1 MRQLANYT
9 IEEEPIARGGMGQI
23 YRGYDSN
30 GNLVAI
36 KEILPEFASDFT
48 ILERLEKEVDFLM
61 RVNDPSIVKCYSA
74 FHYGQSFYIVLDYI
88 EGLNIE
94 QYVAANGPIE
104 EQKTVDMLLKTLTAL
119 QSVHEAHIVHRDIK
133 PSNIMVRPNG
143 DICLLDFG
151 VAKDMDNQGGTAYG
165 TVIGTSGYMS
175 PEQADGYSINYRSD
189 IYSLGCVVFF
199 MLTGH
204 HAYSTL
210 ASEFETKEAIRNNP
224 FPRISDY
231 RKGVSV
237 ALQKSLDKATSR
249 NMMQRYSTCYEWISD
264 LKSGTHISHSNL
276 PDTPRIIITIGR
288 EKCDI
293 IINDDEHKIS
303 RHHADVE
310 LKIFTGGSYC
320 IFSDCSSNGT
330 IVNGKPL
337 RKSSVDIPIDIQSQ
351 QPVIYLAGVRQG
363 YLDWGRVMAELR
375 KREAAMRNATVTT
388 EVTSEL
394 NNDAPVDF
402 EEMPDSD
409 IAGDKPGVLRI
420 FWATT
425 WRLFAA
431 LLCFAIAVGLT
442 IWVFNV
448 LDGSSGR
455 TRIKGSILIAPIYL
469 VYSGI
474 KLLISFLKNLGH
486 K

>member
-1 MRQLANYT
+1 MKQLANYT

-23 YRGYDSN
+23 YRGYDAN
-30 GNLVAI
+30 GKLVAI
-36 KEILPEFASDFT
+36 KEILPEFASDFA
-48 ILERLEKEVDFLM
+48 ILDRLEKEVDFLM

-74 FHYGQSFYIVLDYI
+74 FHHGQSFYIVLDYI

-104 EQKTVDMLLKTLTAL
+104 EQKAVDMLLKTLMAL

-189 IYSLGCVVFF
+189 IYSLGCVFFF

-210 ASEFETKEAIRNNP
+210 ASEFETKEAIRNNA

-237 ALQKSLDKATSR
+237 ALQKSLDKATAR
-249 NMMQRYSTCYEWISD
+249 NMMQRYATCYEWISD
-264 LKSGTHISHSNL
+264 LKSGTHISRSNL
-276 PDTPRIIITIGR
+276 PDTPKVIITIGR

-320 IFSDCSSNGT
+320 IFTDCSSNGT
-330 IVNGKPL
+330 LVNGKPL
-337 RKSSVDIPIDIQSQ
+337 RKSSVDIPIDDQSR
-351 QPVIYLAGVRQG
+351 PTIYLAGVQQG
-363 YLDWGRVMAELR
+363 YLDWGRVMAELK
-375 KREAAMRNATVTT
+375 KREAALRNANVTT
-388 EVTSEL
+388 EVTTEL
-394 NNDAPVDF
+394 DP
-402 EEMPDSD
+402 EGYIEPGETPESD
-409 IAGDKPGVLRI
+409 VLDDEPSALQS
-420 FWATT
+420 FWSKT

-431 LLCFAIAVGLT
+431 LLCFAVAVGLAVW
-442 IWVFNV
+442 IIGFI
-448 LDGSSGR
+448 DGSSGR
-455 TRIKGSILIAPIYL
+455 TRIRVSFLLAPIYL
-469 VYSGI
+469 VYYGI
-474 KLLISFLKNLGH
+474 KLLISFFKNLGN